1 MPSADTIPMFIDN
14 VLCTMLVH
22 LEILDLSDCSVPALK
37 AWHTSAQEFRD
48 KVQGKS
54 ADELSAVPKHVD
66 GPRLNAQEAY
76 TVRAS
81 ALDAGRVI
89 FGRIQELKTKEGLEW
104 LSSVNEAD
112 VGEWLLVLLIHGRTA
127 QPLIV

>member
-1 MPSADTIPMFIDN
+1 MFIDN